1 MSEEIVWDEL
11 DERYFETG
19 VSNGVLYD
27 GVNGAYIDGV
37 AWNGL
42 TAVNQSPTG
51 GESNKKYADNIV
63 YVNLISKE
71 EFAASIEAM
80 MAPRKFDR
88 YNGVHQTSGGLRI
101 GQQSRGTFG
110 FCWRT
115 EKGTAENEEL
125 GFVLHFAYGCKASP
139 SERNDTTQNET
150 PEPSTFTWNL
160 STTPVPSIPGKKPVA
175 YTSVDSTDPT
185 IDPANLADL
194 MAVLYGNGN
203 NKPRLPL
210 PAEMDAILNAGVVN
224 ATPVKP
230 AFDGVDEITIP
241 ANADVDYFVNGEV
254 VPDGA
259 LTITEDT
266 IVEARPTTGRQFT
279 GVFVDKWLYE
289 VA

>member
-11 DERYFETG
+11 DERYFESG
-19 VSNGVLYD
+19 VSKGVLYD
-27 GVNGAYIDGV
+27 GVDGAYIDGV

-63 YVNLISKE
+63 YVNLMSKE
-71 EFAASIEAM
+71 EFAASIEAF
-80 MAPRKFDR
+80 MAPRKFDK
-88 YNGVHQTSGGLRI
+88 YNGIHTYASGLRI

-115 EKGTAENEEL
+115 EKGTAENEEA
-125 GFVLHFAYGCKASP
+125 GHVLHFAYGCKASP

-160 STTPVPSIPGKKPVA
+160 STTPVAVPGFKPIAYASIDTTDP
-175 YTSVDSTDPT
+175 SVDLG
-185 IDPANLADL
+185 NLADL
-194 MAVLYGNGN
+194 ELVLYGNGL

-210 PAEMDAILNAGVVN
+210 PAEINTIMGAGILTD
-224 ATPVKP
+224 TPVEP
-230 AFDGVDEITIP
+230 AFDGIDEITIP
-241 ANADVDYFVNGEV
+241 VDVGTDYYRDGELL
-254 VPDGA
+254 PDGA

-266 IVEARPTTGRQFT
+266 IIEARPAPGYTFT
-279 GVFVDKWLYE
+279 GVYVTQWLYQIP
-289 VA
+289 